1 MVVQGY
7 GRLSLRNTVACKV
20 CRHENETRLSTLF
33 IFMGFSDIKIT
44 IDMCEHVKERWE
56 SRLPFEIL
64 IYNMKYSTVI
74 VTSWK
79 HTVEKVQG

>member
-7 GRLSLRNTVACKV
+7 GRLSLRNTACKA
-20 CRHENETRLSTLF
+20 CRRENETRSSTLF
-33 IFMGFSDIKIT
+33 IFVGFSDIKIT
-44 IDMCEHVKERWE
+44 IDMCEDVKESWE
-56 SRLPFEIL
+56 NRLPFEIL